1 MKKILTIVGP
11 TASGKTAFAIEL
23 AKKINGEIIS
33 LDSRQI
39 YQSMT
44 IGTAQPDEEE
54 MGGVKHH
61 LIGCLHPSQNISSG
75 KYSRMVKQKV
85 YQVEKSN
92 KIPIICGG
100 SGLYYRAIKKGI
112 FSESSTNAEIR
123 KKIESQY
130 LDNSQK
136 LYEKLQSV
144 DLEYSKIVHINN
156 RQRLVRALEIY
167 EMTGN
172 TPSEHFRKQKYNNSD
187 NLNLFTV
194 FLKWNRE
201 MINDRIE
208 KRTHFMFE
216 LGWIKEVKNLLKSQ
230 KQIGL
235 KFPPINSI
243 GYKHVQSYLND
254 DITKDEMIYKIII
267 STRQLARSQ
276 EKWFKK
282 ECIDLYIEMDRI
294 KIAES
299 SKILCCILES
309 LV

>member
-130 LDNSQK
+130 LDNSQI

>member
-75 KYSRMVKQKV
+75 KYSRMVKKKV
-85 YQVEKSN
+85 YQIEKSN

-130 LDNSQK
+130 LDNSQI